1 MRFSAHLNPSERE
14 ASQRVLLSE
23 FEPPSKATQWSLSA
37 LMMAGIVSL
46 FLVWFLLLYALD
58 SFIQPPHGVV
68 KTSMGLLT
76 LGFALITIASSAS
89 KRINVSRALSL
100 GYALEQP
107 FEVESTPSGLLV
119 ASAGSQTTF
128 FWHAIQSVEEKNACV
143 YVRIRP
149 LSMLVLPD
157 RAFPTVEFRTWF
169 IETIR
174 SNLASPP
181 TPGSAW
187 MKDDVQRLGQKSS
200 DPH

>member
-14 ASQRVLLSE
+14 ASQRVLSSE
-23 FEPPSKATQWSLSA
+23 FESPSKATQWSLSA
-37 LMMAGIVSL
+37 LMMAGIASV
-46 FLVWFLLLYALD
+46 FLVWFLLFYALD

-68 KTSMGLLT
+68 KTGMGLLT
-76 LGFALITIASSAS
+76 LGFAFITIASSAS

-119 ASAGSQTTF
+119 ATASSQTTF
-128 FWHAIQSVEEKNACV
+128 FWHGIQSVEEQNACV

-157 RAFPTVEFRTWF
+157 RAFPTVELRTRF
-169 IETIR
+169 IEAIR

-181 TPGSAW
+181 TPVSA
-187 MKDDVQRLGQKSS
+187 
-200 DPH
+200 